1 MSRLSYEAAREVAY
15 QLNKLL
21 DSPHEDCN
29 DDLVL
34 FKVYS
39 HEEIIAKFGWGTY
52 KKNVDNIE
60 YIWHE
65 LRVLSKLTF
74 GYTLCSKSKLDSAI
88 CELSDILTKAKEIQ
102 PSYWAVELYNGG
114 SYEDAYFEDIAFFAT
129 KEEAD
134 EFCDKWREAQENNIK
149 VAKTMGRYSEY
160 NDDFHQSVKVH
171 QKVNPTMDTV
181 KDALNKHAEFQTV
194 EGEILKELEYSANNW
209 IDDLFEDNS
218 EYPHLQR
225 ELTWV
230 IPYAEP
236 DDIAK
241 NHNPRHLY
249 TPDKVHYYIG
259 AVNEETPRYY
269 LATNRTDSHG
279 WVLLGTEH
287 ASIEDAQKVVEN
299 ILK

>member
-1 MSRLSYEAAREVAY
+1 MSRLSYEAANEVAY
-15 QLNKLL
+15 YLNQLLWSLPKHYGELAIFRG
-21 DSPHEDCN
+21 CT
-29 DDLVL
+29 
-34 FKVYS
+34 
-39 HEEIIAKFGWGTY
+39 HEEVIQRLGWEQYNSTI
-52 KKNVDNIE
+52 NNIRNH
-60 YIWHE
+60 WHE
-65 LRVLSKLTF
+65 LKVLSKLT
-74 GYTLCSKSKLDSAI
+74 CWNKLYSLTEYEAVMA
-88 CELSDILTKAKEIQ
+88 ELSSILTDAKDIQ
-102 PSYWAVELYNGG
+102 RPYWAVKLYNGG
-114 SYEDAYFEDIAFFAT
+114 SYGDAYFEDIAFFAT
-129 KEEAD
+129 NEEAE
-134 EFCDKWREAQENNIK
+134 EFCAKWREAQKNNIE
-149 VAKTMGRYSEY
+149 VAKAMGSYSEY
-160 NDDFHQSVKVH
+160 DDYYHRSVKVH

-218 EYPHLQR
+218 EYPHLQK

-236 DDIAK
+236 DHIAE

-279 WVLLGTEH
+279 WVLLGTEYV
-287 ASIEDAQKVVEN
+287 SIEEAQKVVEN